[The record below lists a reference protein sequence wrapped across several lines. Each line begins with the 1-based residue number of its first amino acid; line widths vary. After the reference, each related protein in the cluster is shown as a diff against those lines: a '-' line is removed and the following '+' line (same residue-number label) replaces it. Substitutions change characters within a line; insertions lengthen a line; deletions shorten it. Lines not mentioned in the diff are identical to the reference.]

1 MIPKFCTGTDIL
13 RYGYQPRNLRCLP
26 CQVVCIRGR
35 LKIWLT
41 IPAADCGDYVLP
53 CLNPSNR
60 RKILKI
66 LFFGSLFMQK
76 KLQRILKPLLKI
88 SFVLGLVLALAL
100 GNADGALA
108 ARSGGRIGGGSF
120 RMPSSRTYTPRTYA
134 PPGGGGYYPG
144 GGFGFPFLIPFWG
157 IGGGFGGLFTILIFF
172 AIANFLV
179 QTFRRVTSGD
189 TEEVTYGSNPNVSI
203 TRLQV
208 GLLAQARGL
217 QSELNQIAEKADTN
231 TPGGRAEILQE
242 ASLALLRHPEY
253 WVYAGGG
260 TQQSKLNAAESQFNR
275 LSLAE
280 RSKFSE
286 ETLSNV
292 NNQLKSVLAKELP
305 GDVDNP
311 TRLISEGPG
320 EYIIVTLLAATL
332 GKWDFPQINSA
343 DDLRQALRQVG
354 SLPGEQVLA
363 IEVLWTPQAEGDTLT
378 SDDLFAEY
386 PDLKLV

>member
-1 MIPKFCTGTDIL
+1 MPK
-13 RYGYQPRNLRCLP
+13 NL
-26 CQVVCIRGR
+26 QQ
-35 LKIWLT
+35 T
-41 IPAADCGDYVLP
+41 I
-53 CLNPSNR
+53 
-60 RKILKI
+60 
-66 LFFGSLFMQK
+66 
-76 KLQRILKPLLKI
+76 KPLLKTL
-88 SFVLGLVLALAL
+88 FAFGLVLALAL

-120 RMPSSRTYTPRTYA
+120 RAPSSRSYTPRTYA
-134 PPGGGGYYPG
+134 PPGGGYAPYPG

-157 IGGGFGGLFTILIFF
+157 IGGGFGGLFSILIFL

-179 QTFRRVTSGD
+179 QSFRRTTSNGG
-189 TEEVTYGSNPNVSI
+189 EEAAYGENPTVSV

-208 GLLAQARGL
+208 GLLAQARDL
-217 QSELNQIAEKADTN
+217 QPELNHIAETADTN
-231 TPGGRAEILQE
+231 SPEGRAEILQE

-260 TQQSKLNAAESQFNR
+260 TQQAKLNSAESQFNR

-292 NNQLKSVLAKELP
+292 NNQLKAALAKEALP
-305 GDVDNP
+305 AAELDNP

-320 EYIIVTLLAATL
+320 EYIIVTLLAAAL
-332 GKWDFPQINSA
+332 GKFEIPQINSA
-343 DDLRQALRQVG
+343 DDLRQALRIIG
-354 SLPGEQVLA
+354 SLPSEQLLA